1 MDGKGKM
8 GKRWDMYLGKV
19 MEEAGVERDRRRGVG
34 GKKKRM
40 QEIGKEEP

>member
-1 MDGKGKM
+1 M

-19 MEEAGVERDRRRGVG
+19 MEEVGVERNRREVE
-34 GKKKRM
+34 GKMERM